1 MAAGANGVH
10 DDLGSRRSVKLTTG
24 TVLLVAGAAIVVALA
39 YAGASAPKA
48 RPSVFSTY
56 DTGPNGYR
64 ALYEVL
70 GQAGLPVRRFE
81 RALGALDPS
90 VRTLVVTGYE
100 NDPAAKPMDEKDAAA
115 LRRFVERGGRLV
127 AIDAEFAGSA
137 DVAPAVGTTVRN
149 AGGDAIAVAA
159 NRYTAGV
166 ARVSGH
172 IEWTFPLRKPRGVA
186 LLANRHGFAAVLYR
200 LGRGEV
206 VAITAPAIFGN
217 RALLDAD
224 NLRFAYNAMAGRG
237 DVAFDEYVHG
247 YEDSPTLWS
256 VLPLAVRAAAG
267 IVCVAVLLALVGA
280 NVPFAPAYLPGAP
293 DERDTTGYITAMA
306 DLMRRS
312 RARPDDDVVVSEAV
326 FRYRSRKEHA

>member
-1 MAAGANGVH
+1 
-10 DDLGSRRSVKLTTG
+10 
-24 TVLLVAGAAIVVALA
+24 LVGAALVLALA
-39 YAGASAPKA
+39 YAGASAPKP

-70 GQAGLPVRRFE
+70 GQAGVPVRRFE
-81 RALGALDPS
+81 RALGTLDPS
-90 VRTLVVTGYE
+90 VRTLVITGYE
-100 NDPAAKPMDEKDAAA
+100 NDPAAKPMDEPDAAV

-137 DVAPAVGTTVRN
+137 DVAPAVATTVRN
-149 AGGDAIAVAA
+149 GGGDAIVLAR

-166 ARVSGH
+166 ARVSGP
-172 IEWTFPLRKPRGVA
+172 IEWTFPFRHPRGIP
-186 LLANRHGFAAVLYR
+186 LLANRHGLAAVLYR

-217 RALLDAD
+217 RALLDAG
-224 NLRFAYNAMAGRG
+224 NLRFAYNAVAGGG

-256 VLPLAVRAAAG
+256 ALPPAVRAAAAM
-267 IVCVAVLLALVGA
+267 VCVAVLLALVGA
-280 NVPFAPAYLPGAP
+280 NVPFAPPYLPNAP
-293 DERDTTGYITAMA
+293 DERDSTDYITAMA

-312 RARPDDDVVVSEAV
+312 RARPDDDVVVSDAA